1 MLKYEIKKILGNK
14 FVPIFFLI
22 LFAINLFLSHY
33 AVPRSME
40 ELNLHTDVDEEVQA
54 IMDDLYARYEA
65 DPDGFMAEFLEYRT
79 LYFKQSEIRS
89 LVHEKNSEAEMRGEE
104 GNYTMQD
111 FWPEYNEEIADKCME
126 YFFTYRYFNR
136 VSGYVMEEYPALLD
150 EVIANAELFREE
162 YLAFGMS
169 EDFYEYRYQSDVIDL
184 YTVNKNLPIRFE
196 DSRGWDM
203 YFTYTD
209 GNICLLLFLLVL
221 IPGLLLDEKK
231 NGTFPMIRATSK
243 GRVSL
248 IAAKYLTLLLVSA
261 GAVLLFSGATWAIFG
276 LEGRGYSS
284 LSNFVQ
290 VFPVNAYCPYIV
302 TVGEYLG
309 LTLLI
314 KILTLFSVG
323 SLLMTVS
330 LLVKNQALCYLAGL
344 IFGGANFVIHFT
356 GFLDANNPLRLLNI
370 FTVMDTEVC
379 FTRYYAINVI
389 GRCLQYLPAI
399 FIFFGLLLVL
409 TALVTGFLYC
419 RAPGVHKVRRKKTR
433 KKPAIFNRAIPCP
446 IRMVGGF
453 EIHKHMVAGK
463 WLLLL
468 LAILLIKGYTVA
480 KTESLAYSFSDAVY
494 QDYMEL
500 LEGEVTEEKLAYME
514 DERAYLDYILYAE
527 GEMKEKYDKG
537 EISIA
542 EYMEFQ
548 DELSTA
554 QAKEPIFVTV
564 EAQRD
569 HLLALREQ
577 GIEGDFVYVTGWNQ
591 MLGREFDAIL
601 YVFALVF
608 GAVLFTTEYG
618 AGVTEMLRATKRGR
632 GRLFTAKYALAVVAC
647 GVLAA
652 VFGLADHTKLTEL
665 YAFTGGLSPAQ
676 SLPMLA
682 DIRWNVTLNQ
692 YLMIFEVMRVVGIML
707 LAALTVSVSIMGKK
721 SVNTMSVVALLT
733 IVPFVF
739 RSFGLEIAKYADF
752 TTLLSGNEYLTMAHG
767 SIIYGILFTTVLLGG
782 VAGLVLWG
790 WRRWVKV

>member
-1 MLKYEIKKILGNK
+1 
-14 FVPIFFLI
+14 
-22 LFAINLFLSHY
+22 
-33 AVPRSME
+33 ME
-40 ELNLHTDVDEEVQA
+40 D
-54 IMDDLYARYEA
+54 
-65 DPDGFMAEFLEYRT
+65 
-79 LYFKQSEIRS
+79 
-89 LVHEKNSEAEMRGEE
+89 
-104 GNYTMQD
+104 
-111 FWPEYNEEIADKCME
+111 
-126 YFFTYRYFNR
+126 
-136 VSGYVMEEYPALLD
+136 YPAQLD
-150 EVIANAELFREE
+150 KVIANAEVFREE
-162 YLAFGMS
+162 YRAFGMS
-169 EDFYEYRYQSDVIDL
+169 EDSYEYRYQSDVIDL
-184 YTVNKNLPIRFE
+184 YSVNKNLPIRLE
-196 DSRGWDM
+196 DRRGWDM

-231 NGTFPMIRATSK
+231 NGTFPMLRATVK
-243 GRVSL
+243 GRLSL
-248 IAAKYLTLLLVSA
+248 IATKYLTLLLVSA
-261 GAVLLFSGATWAIFG
+261 AAVFLFSGATWAIFG

-330 LLVKNQALCYLAGL
+330 LLVKHQALSYLAGL
-344 IFGGANFVIHFT
+344 IVGGANFVIYFT

-379 FTRYYAINVI
+379 FTRYYAVNVF

-409 TALVTGFLYC
+409 TALATGFLYC
-419 RAPGVHKVRRKKTR
+419 RAPGVHKVRRERSR
-433 KKPAIFNRAIPCP
+433 KKIAIFNRAIPCP
-446 IRMVGGF
+446 SRLVSGF
-453 EIHKHMVAGK
+453 EIHKHLVAGK

-468 LAILLIKGYTVA
+468 LAILLVKGYTVA
-480 KTESLAYSFSDAVY
+480 KTESVAYSFSDAVY

-514 DERAYLDYILYAE
+514 DERSYLDYILYAE

-554 QAKEPIFVTV
+554 QAKEPIFATV
-564 EAQRD
+564 EAHRD

-577 GIEGDFVYVTGWNQ
+577 GIQGDFVYVTGWNQ
-591 MLGREFDAIL
+591 MFGREFDAIL

-632 GRLFTAKYALAVVAC
+632 GRLFAAKYALAVVAC

-707 LAALTVSVSIMGKK
+707 LAALIVSVSIMGKK

-782 VAGLVLWG
+782 VTGLVLWG
-790 WRRWVKV
+790 WRKWVKG